1 MGPLRPRPQ
10 AASSRPTA
18 ALTEGPLDPR
28 SSSPAETVAR
38 PSERPKPDSGRRLVR
53 GSSLLLVG
61 RLISILASFITQVL
75 IVRYLSQSAY
85 GAFAYALAVVG
96 TIQNF
101 MTLGLDRTVAR
112 FVPIYHEQRDL
123 RRLFGTIGMTVLV
136 TLSLALV
143 CIVALYGFQSA
154 FGKLVHDGQAMA
166 LLLVFIFLAPIQA
179 LDELLVNLFA
189 VFAKPRAIF
198 FRRYVLAPALKLAVV
213 VAFLVFRGDVFFVAT
228 GYIVSSVLG
237 VGIYSYLFVQEL
249 RREGLLENWSL
260 RDIIMPWRELLGFS
274 LPLLTTQLV
283 SMNALSVVLLGYFW
297 NTTSVAGFRAV
308 FPISKLTELV
318 TASFTTLFTPT
329 AARMFANDDREGIN
343 RLYWKTAI
351 WMAVA
356 AFPIFAATFSLAQ
369 PITLLL
375 YGSRYAD
382 SAPILAML
390 SLGYYFNA
398 ALGFNALTLQVYGKV
413 RYIVLLNIATI
424 ALNLALSMVLV
435 PRLGAL
441 GAGIATMVA
450 VIAYNVLKQAG
461 LRLGTGIS
469 LFERRYRRVYLVI
482 ALGALGLLG
491 VQVIVSPPIYVSLA
505 LATLISFLVVRI
517 NRDVLELDQMFPEAM
532 RIPGFRLLVTGRSRE
547 VTAKPE
553 RREASLVVPP
563 SDITEIE

>member
-1 MGPLRPRPQ
+1 MG
-10 AASSRPTA
+10 
-18 ALTEGPLDPR
+18 
-28 SSSPAETVAR
+28 
-38 PSERPKPDSGRRLVR
+38 RPKPDSGRRLVR
-53 GSSLLLVG
+53 GSTLLLVG

-96 TIQNF
+96 TIQSF
-101 MTLGLDRTVAR
+101 MTLGLERTVAR
-112 FVPIYHEQRDL
+112 FVPIYHEQKDL

-143 CIVALYGFQSA
+143 GIVALFGFQGA

-166 LLLVFIFLAPIQA
+166 LLLVLIFLAPIQA
-179 LDELLVNLFA
+179 LDDLLVNLFA

-228 GYIVSSVLG
+228 GYIVSSILG
-237 VGIYSYLFVQEL
+237 LGIYGYLFIQEL
-249 RREGLLENWSL
+249 RKEGLLENWSL

-297 NTTSVAGFRAV
+297 NTTSVAGYRAV
-308 FPISKLTELV
+308 FPISKLSELV

-356 AFPIFAATFSLAQ
+356 AFPIFAVTFSLAK
-369 PITLLL
+369 PMTLLL
-375 YGSRYAD
+375 YGSRYEQ

-398 ALGFNALTLQVYGKV
+398 ALGFNALTLQVFGKV
-413 RYIVLLNIATI
+413 RYIVLLNTATI
-424 ALNLALSMVLV
+424 VLNLALSIVLV

-450 VIAYNVLKQAG
+450 VIAYNLFKQAG

-491 VQVIVSPPIYVSLA
+491 IQVVISPPIYVSLA

-517 NRDVLELDQMFPEAM
+517 NRDVLELDLMFPEAM
-532 RIPGFRLLVTGRSRE
+532 RIPGFGLLVTGRRPE
-547 VTAKPE
+547 AAAKPE
-553 RREASLVVPP
+553 SRREASIVIPP
-563 SDITEIE
+563 SDMSEIE